1 MVSRMVKVPFGR
13 NLNLGSVSRI
23 ALAVGVGVLGVVMA
37 HYPIVFSRFRL
48 IQTALGDTRLIH
60 YLLEHGYRWM
70 QNMPEHLDFW
80 SPPFFYPVKN
90 VAAYSDVLLGVGPV
104 YWLWRA
110 LGASP
115 DVSFG
120 LWMLSMSALNYAAGL
135 LLFRRGFG
143 FGIPAAVAGA
153 SLVAFGAPRLN
164 QMGHAQLLP
173 FFYPLLTLYALARL
187 FADLPPGRAV
197 RAGYWL
203 LAMAGLVAQ
212 LYTAVYPGWFLLIGL
227 GLAALIALAMPSC
240 RGALLAVVWRDAW
253 SIAAAGAVGALLL
266 QPFLAHYL
274 PAAREVR
281 SQYLPMLR
289 ALHPRIGSWLHVG
302 AGNWFWGWAASPTWA
317 REVGF
322 LEGEH
327 RIGIGYLTSIACIA
341 GLYLGRKWPIC
352 WVAAVAA
359 FILWLATTY
368 MPGDRLAMMA
378 TVVACYCM
386 AGLFHDVDQPGWRG
400 LGLAVV
406 LCPLLFIRF
415 PNPHVIVLTLM
426 TIILCMMEIGRTRG
440 LTVGL
445 IGPGVALGVI
455 SLKLFDPGAILF
467 GLVAVTPAAALV
479 AYYRWPRHRE
489 IGISYLAFLM
499 MFLILTTY
507 LDRPRLLIA
516 AVAAALIAL
525 AASAPQQY
533 RPPARH
539 LVRAMLIA
547 LPFLA
552 LYYGRDSLW
561 LTYSGM
567 IPGAVAIRAFGR
579 VVLILLVPAA
589 LGLACLVEFLE
600 KRRLAIASW
609 TVALVCLAEQGMTT
623 QTYDA
628 AANRATIEALAS
640 RIDLGQVAFY
650 YHPKDGRQFDVTH
663 LDAMWASL
671 LTGVPTVN
679 GYSGHSPDSWNLFFN
694 ADVDPEADVA
704 AALADWEQSQGLL
717 PNHVQWI
724 GANRPE

>member
-1 MVSRMVKVPFGR
+1 MVRRMVGVPFR
-13 NLNLGSVSRI
+13 HNLNIGSAFRI

-37 HYPIVFSRFRL
+37 HYPIVLSKFRL

-60 YLLEHGYRWM
+60 YLLEHGYRWV
-70 QNMPEHLDFW
+70 QRMPEHLDFW

-90 VAAYSDVLLGVGPV
+90 AAAYSDVLLSVGPV

-115 DVSFG
+115 DLSFG

-143 FGIPAAVAGA
+143 FGLPAAVAGA

-164 QMGHAQLLP
+164 QMSHAQLLP
-173 FFYPLLTLYALARL
+173 FFYSLLTLHALARL
-187 FADLPPGRAV
+187 FANSSPGRMA

-203 LAMAGLVAQ
+203 LATAGLVAQ
-212 LYTAVYPGWFLLIGL
+212 LYTAVYPGWFLIIGL
-227 GLAALIALAMPSC
+227 GLAGIIALAMRSC

-253 SIAAAGAVGALLL
+253 SIAAAGAVGAILL

-289 ALHPRIGSWLHVG
+289 ALHPRVGSWLHVG
-302 AGNWFWGWAASPTWA
+302 AGNWFWGWAANPAWT

-322 LEGEH
+322 LEVEH
-327 RIGIGYLTSIACIA
+327 RIGVGYLTSIACIV
-341 GLYLGRKWPIC
+341 GLYLGRKWPTC
-352 WVAAVAA
+352 RVAAVTA
-359 FILWLATTY
+359 FILWLTTTY
-368 MPGDRLAMMA
+368 LPGDRLATMA
-378 TVVACYCM
+378 TVVACYCV
-386 AGLFHDVDQPGWRG
+386 AGLFHDVDRPGWRAI
-400 LGLAVV
+400 GLAVI
-406 LCPLLFIRF
+406 LCTLLLSRF
-415 PNPHVIVLTLM
+415 PNPHVLVLTLI
-426 TIILCMMEIGRTRG
+426 TIILCVLEIGRTRG

-445 IGPGVALGVI
+445 IGTGIALGVI
-455 SLKLFDPGAILF
+455 SLKLFDPVTILYA
-467 GLVAVTPAAALV
+467 LMLAAPAAALV
-479 AYYRWPRHRE
+479 AYYRWPRHWE
-489 IGISYLAFLM
+489 VGCSYVALVTL
-499 MFLILTTY
+499 FLILTTY
-507 LDRPRLLIA
+507 LDRPGLLIA
-516 AVAAALIAL
+516 AFAAAPIAL
-525 AASAPQQY
+525 AASAPERY
-533 RPPARH
+533 RPPAWL

-552 LYYGRDSLW
+552 LLYNRDSLW
-561 LTYSGM
+561 LTYSEM

-600 KRRLAIASW
+600 KKRSALASW
-609 TVALVCLAEQGMTT
+609 TVALVCLAEQGTT
-623 QTYDA
+623 TESFDA
-628 AANRATIEALAS
+628 AANRATIEALAT

-650 YHPKDGRQFDVTH
+650 YHPLDGRSFDVIH

-671 LTGVPTVN
+671 STGVPTVN
-679 GYSGHSPDSWNLFFN
+679 GYSGHSPHSWNLFFN
-694 ADVDPEADVA
+694 ADADPEADVA